1 MKKNKILITGANGL
15 LGRYLVE
22 LLSQKHIVFALVKS
36 KKKLKFKLNKNIFVI
51 EMDLRNINIKKFP
64 EGIDVIYYLAHS
76 SQYKK
81 FPQGVED
88 MIHINI
94 HAPCVLAKW
103 AKKNKVKKFIYA
115 SSGGVYGRSQK
126 PFKELANININEK
139 LNFYLNS
146 KLSAETLL
154 KNFSNISMCLIIIRP
169 FFMYGFGQKK
179 SMLISRLISSIK
191 NDKEIYINGKYGIR
205 INPIYITDA
214 ANAVAKI
221 LNIQNIS
228 TINIAGDQILSLKRL
243 ISIIGKELNKQPKIR
258 NNRTSKYGLIAD
270 NSLMRTKLIKPKVDI
285 KTGINMMIKSIY

>member
-1 MKKNKILITGANGL
+1 
-15 LGRYLVE
+15 
-22 LLSQKHIVFALVKS
+22 
-36 KKKLKFKLNKNIFVI
+36 
-51 EMDLRNINIKKFP
+51 
-64 EGIDVIYYLAHS
+64 
-76 SQYKK
+76 
-81 FPQGVED
+81 
-88 MIHINI
+88 
-94 HAPCVLAKW
+94 
-103 AKKNKVKKFIYA
+103 
-115 SSGGVYGRSQK
+115 
-126 PFKELANININEK
+126 
-139 LNFYLNS
+139 
-146 KLSAETLL
+146 
-154 KNFSNISMCLIIIRP
+154 
-169 FFMYGFGQKK
+169 
-179 SMLISRLISSIK
+179 MLISRLISSIK

>member
-115 SSGGVYGRSQK
+115 SSGGVYGSSQK

-179 SMLISRLISSIK
+179 SMLISRLISS
-191 NDKEIYINGKYGIR
+191 
-205 INPIYITDA
+205 
-214 ANAVAKI
+214 
-221 LNIQNIS
+221 S
-228 TINIAGDQILSLKRL
+228 
-243 ISIIGKELNKQPKIR
+243 
-258 NNRTSKYGLIAD
+258 D
-270 NSLMRTKLIKPKVDI
+270 NSNNEFASSKGIKI
-285 KTGINMMIKSIY
+285 TF

>member
-115 SSGGVYGRSQK
+115 SSGGVYGSSQK